1 MFVAL
6 QPMTLGEL
14 LDRTFHLYRRH
25 FVVFVGIMALPQLLV
40 LALQLAQPDAGPPAA
55 TPGETLAQLGQMFL
69 WLMVTFAVAIVVG
82 SAAQGA
88 TVVAVSDL
96 HLGRPTGIRQA
107 YGVIW
112 RRLPVLCVLAVLFG
126 LAVAVGTLLFII
138 PGVLVALAWALL
150 VPVTVIEK
158 TGIGETMTRSS
169 FLTRGFRGRIFVT
182 FALYVVLSM
191 VITGIW
197 QIPVFMATL
206 AAIQAGTPGELPT
219 WARLLAPIGGFVT
232 QSLAGPLLT
241 IAMSLIYYDLR
252 VRKEGFDLEHM
263 MAQLDGGLAEGRV
276 AID

>member
-1 MFVAL
+1 
-6 QPMTLGEL
+6 MTLGEL

-25 FVVFVGIMALPQLLV
+25 FVVFVGIMALPQLLM
-40 LALQLAQPDAGPPAA
+40 LALQLAQPQAGPPAGTLA
-55 TPGETLAQLGQMFL
+55 ETLAQLGQLFL
-69 WLMVTFAVAIVVG
+69 WLIGTFAVAIVVG

-88 TVVAVSDL
+88 TVVAVSEL

-112 RRLPVLCVLAVLFG
+112 HRLPLLCGLAVLFG
-126 LAVAVGTLLFII
+126 LAVGVGLLLFII

-158 TGIGETMTRSS
+158 TGIGETTTRSS
-169 FLTRGFRGRIFVT
+169 FLTRGYRGRIFVT
-182 FALYVVLSM
+182 FALYIVLSM
-191 VITGIW
+191 VIAGIW
-197 QIPVFMATL
+197 QIPIFVATI
-206 AAIQAGTPGELPT
+206 AAIRAGTPGELPT
-219 WARLLAPIGGFVT
+219 WARLLGPIGGFIT

-252 VRKEGFDLEHM
+252 VRKEGFDLEHL
-263 MAQLDGGLAEGRV
+263 MAQLDDRPAEGRE